1 MLMMT
6 PKVADPEMGTKRYTP
21 PKMTPRAAERSNR
34 LSAQRVP
41 VEFAP
46 GWNFLFV
53 PSPDEQAWME
63 AGAPIEVDVRIDGE
77 TVHIRTVWSVLE
89 ALLHQAESR
98 VRIDDLDTE
107 LVAALIETH
116 LVENIFALEAVL
128 GVSCLV
134 ERVGKVRDHGTKAK
148 LDARI
153 FVNGSTEPFPAAI
166 YATPSTLGML
176 AAAWEQSPRVDR
188 PNFADTF
195 VLAVRVAIS
204 SVSRNGLKGLAVGD
218 ALLFDRVAPDG
229 GVVLCVGEYLTSV
242 GQLTETGEV
251 TVGSP
256 FSVESPYLL
265 GEFQMSDDEFEA
277 ESFQTALEETS
288 IGKLPVRLVFELGR
302 REMSVDELRNIG
314 VGGSIALE
322 KPATSVVD
330 ILANGR
336 RVGAGEMVLI
346 GDQLG
351 VKITRL
357 NGHA

>member
-6 PKVADPEMGTKRYTP
+6 PKVAEPEMGTKRYTP
-21 PKMTPRAAERSNR
+21 PKMTPRAAERANR

-89 ALLHQAESR
+89 A
-98 VRIDDLDTE
+98 E

-265 GEFQMSDDEFEA
+265 GEFQMSD
-277 ESFQTALEETS
+277 AL
-288 IGKLPVRLVFELGR
+288 GF
-302 REMSVDELRNIG
+302 
-314 VGGSIALE
+314 
-322 KPATSVVD
+322 
-330 ILANGR
+330 
-336 RVGAGEMVLI
+336 
-346 GDQLG
+346 
-351 VKITRL
+351 
-357 NGHA
+357 